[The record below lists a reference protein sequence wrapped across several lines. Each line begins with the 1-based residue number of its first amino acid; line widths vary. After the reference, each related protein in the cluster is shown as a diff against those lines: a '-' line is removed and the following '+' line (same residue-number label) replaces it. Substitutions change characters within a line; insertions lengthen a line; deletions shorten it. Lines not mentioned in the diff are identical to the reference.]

1 MGVIKNF
8 SKIFYKKNSLPSEKL
23 FLSNFLKLF
32 TSNFVPVIVLALNSI
47 TLCQWSND
55 PYVNLEV
62 AEHGENIHAV
72 PDGNGGA
79 ILTFNNFDYNVV
91 TTYLQAIDKFGY
103 LRWNQPKAILAGPGP
118 VSYTHLRAHE
128 TVLDLVCRLLLE

>member
-32 TSNFVPVIVLALNSI
+32 TSNYVSVIVLALNSI

-55 PYVNLEV
+55 PYVNTRVSYWGVSPKAL
-62 AEHGENIHAV
+62 A
-72 PDGNGGA
+72 DGNGGA
-79 ILTFNNFDYNVV
+79 FV
-91 TTYLQAIDKFGY
+91 
-103 LRWNQPKAILAGPGP
+103 
-118 VSYTHLRAHE
+118 
-128 TVLDLVCRLLLE
+128 